1 MFLLNLFL
9 SVQYY
14 FQFMLLTLGHH
25 QSMENSCSIVM
36 IQLYVSP
43 ASVQFFLEVN
53 ATEKLTSST
62 FWSQQSQ
69 TKSFKM
75 KLYTFLIVL

>member
-25 QSMENSCSIVM
+25 HSMENSCSIVM
-36 IQLYVSP
+36 IQLSVSL
-43 ASVQFFLEVN
+43 ASVQSFLEVN
-53 ATEKLTSST
+53 ATEK
-62 FWSQQSQ
+62 FN
-69 TKSFKM
+69 
-75 KLYTFLIVL
+75 I